1 MDTTIIFSIA
11 VLVMSVVVHEV
22 AHGSIAYALG
32 DPTAKMAGRLTL
44 NPIKHIDPFGSIIVP
59 LILAMIPGGMIF
71 GWAKPVPYNPY
82 NLKAGKYGPAYVA
95 LAGPVSNFFLA
106 LIFGLFVRFGALA
119 VSLNTQTIS
128 LLSMIVMINIM
139 LGLFNLIPVPPLD
152 GSTVLF
158 SVLPYRFQKWYDEMA
173 RYQLVFIV
181 VIIFSAGFFID
192 KLSLIFFHLLTG
204 L

>member
-95 LAGPVSNFFLA
+95 LAGPVSNFFLD
-106 LIFGLFVRFGALA
+106 LIFGLFV
-119 VSLNTQTIS
+119 IS
-128 LLSMIVMINIM
+128 QHFVM
-139 LGLFNLIPVPPLD
+139 LCG
-152 GSTVLF
+152 
-158 SVLPYRFQKWYDEMA
+158 
-173 RYQLVFIV
+173 
-181 VIIFSAGFFID
+181 IFRNR
-192 KLSLIFFHLLTG
+192 TG
-204 L
+204 LSNKNSSQ